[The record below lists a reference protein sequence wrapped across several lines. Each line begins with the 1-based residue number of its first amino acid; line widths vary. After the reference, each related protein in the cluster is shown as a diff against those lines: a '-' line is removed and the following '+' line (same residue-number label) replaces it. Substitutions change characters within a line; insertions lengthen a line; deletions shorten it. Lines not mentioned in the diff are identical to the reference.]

1 MSDPLVS
8 VENLKT
14 YFYTDSGVVKAVD
27 DVSLTIP
34 RGKTLGLVGES
45 GCGKSVTAMSII
57 RLISPP
63 GRIAGGRITMHG
75 GADGKATAA
84 GANAAAAAHGG
95 AAGSGK
101 TESSVVLSELPE
113 REMRQV
119 RGARISMIFQ
129 EPMTSLN
136 PVFTIGAQIMEAITL
151 HQKVG
156 KHEARD
162 RAIEMLRKVKI
173 PEPERRIKDYPH
185 QFSGGMR
192 QRAMIAM
199 ALSCTPELLIA
210 DEPTTALDVTIQ
222 AQILDLLRELQAEVG
237 MSILM
242 ITHDLGIVAEMAD
255 DVAVMYASKVVEYAP
270 VAELFAHPLH
280 PYTAGLFNSRPEPG
294 KPKEEKLNT
303 IPGMVPSPLRFPSG
317 CKFHPR
323 CAFSQQVCEQDE
335 PALREIRPGHFARCH
350 FAGELDFSRKPLA

>member
-1 MSDPLVS
+1 
-8 VENLKT
+8 
-14 YFYTDSGVVKAVD
+14 
-27 DVSLTIP
+27 
-34 RGKTLGLVGES
+34 
-45 GCGKSVTAMSII
+45 MSII

-63 GRIAGGRITMHG
+63 GRIAGGRIVMHG
-75 GADGKATAA
+75 GQ
-84 GANAAAAAHGG
+84 NAQ
-95 AAGSGK
+95 SGNGQL
-101 TESSVVLSELPE
+101 VLSELSE
-113 REMRQV
+113 RDMRAV

-136 PVFTIGAQIMEAITL
+136 PVFTIGSQITEAIIL
-151 HQKVG
+151 HQQVG
-156 KHEARD
+156 KQEARN

-173 PEPERRIKDYPH
+173 PDPERRINDYPH

-222 AQILDLLRELQAEVG
+222 AQILELLRELQAEVG

-270 VAELFAHPLH
+270 VAELFANPLH

-294 KPKEEKLNT
+294 KPKDQRLTT
-303 IPGMVPSPLRFPSG
+303 IPGMVPSPLRFPPG

-323 CAFSQQVCEQDE
+323 CGYCQDVCRSDE
-335 PALREIRPGHFARCH
+335 PQLREIRPGHWARCH
-350 FAGELDFSRKPLA
+350 FAGELELAQSAVIAENKAPKAPFDRLRAMCRSRSRNREGKENHRDTEARRGRTKGKHRPECRVTNSANITRSQ